1 MSDDEEATEPKKIFC
16 LKQQIQ
22 LEKPREDRPKKK
34 ENLEDVE
41 EVEDTVVNKKAKTRK
56 GSTED
61 PVLTSA
67 LNLDPDEFFQYMQDK
82 FKEYHTSKPRH
93 GYKGLIELFIPA
105 FKNTLQIFKL
115 KQKEQVSKLV
125 TCLNHNSTLIDSNNN
140 LDILDTQNP
149 Q

>member
-1 MSDDEEATEPKKIFC
+1 MKRPQSQKKIFC

>member
-1 MSDDEEATEPKKIFC
+1 MLKIANPTR
-16 LKQQIQ
+16 KAAG
-22 LEKPREDRPKKK
+22 RPSKKK